1 MQPKSAKSRLAPH
14 RACSAADRK
23 GAMIGARKWVAGW
36 GALPLPLPLRW
47 VRRDSS
53 ACEFAAPS
61 AASAAADD
69 DDDDRGARTAPVAA
83 EPPGRRNPPV
93 RASRC
98 LATSSRPW
106 LRRRSTP
113 ACRNET
119 SSPLRRNEDLQ
130 IRRRP
135 RAGGKREDCKNS
147 SSGDQRHH
155 VVIKIIMTMTD
166 MT

>member
-1 MQPKSAKSRLAPH
+1 MLVQPKSAKSRLAPH

-36 GALPLPLPLRW
+36 GALPLPLPLR
-47 VRRDSS
+47 SPS

-61 AASAAADD
+61 AASAAAD

-113 ACRNET
+113 ACRNEM

-130 IRRRP
+130 IRAPEGR
-135 RAGGKREDCKNS
+135 GKIARTARLATNVIVS
-147 SSGDQRHH
+147 SL
-155 VVIKIIMTMTD
+155 K
-166 MT
+166 